1 MNLRFLVVVPALLVA
16 CAKDSSEIQVRKAC
30 EACIRG
36 VEGGDAPGVIERLHP
51 AFSGP
56 EGMDRNGAK
65 LFLLGLLRREK
76 VGITVLENQVTV
88 QGEVALQELGL
99 VLTSRSGGGLL
110 PQEASRRGFLLR
122 WERKDGA
129 WLLRELTELGGE
141 APK

>member
-1 MNLRFLVVVPALLVA
+1 MKLLALLLLPLLLVT
-16 CAKDSSEIQVRKAC
+16 CGKDSPEAQVRKAC
-30 EACIRG
+30 EACIQG
-36 VEGGDAPGVIERLHP
+36 LEGGDAPGIIERLHP

-76 VGITVLENQVTV
+76 VGVTVLANQVTI
-88 QGEVALQELGL
+88 QGESALQELGL

-110 PQEASRRGFLLR
+110 PQEASRRSFLLR
-122 WERKDGA
+122 WERKEGA

-141 APK
+141 VPK